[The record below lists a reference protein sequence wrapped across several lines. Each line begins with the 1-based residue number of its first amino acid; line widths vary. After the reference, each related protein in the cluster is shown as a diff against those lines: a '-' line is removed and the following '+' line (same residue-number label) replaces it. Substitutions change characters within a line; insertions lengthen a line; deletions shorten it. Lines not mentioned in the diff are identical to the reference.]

1 MGKIV
6 FTSPTIKISQEGL
19 SEAKNLRKLGRVLD
33 GIAGDDVLANP
44 EWAALL
50 VAILLTTP
58 RPGVNS
64 FSFAETPKFAEANKE
79 IFSQLARDAF
89 RAFRSP
95 SVFERSLA
103 LR

>member
-1 MGKIV
+1 MTKIV
-6 FTSPTIKISQEGL
+6 FTSPNIKISAAGL
-19 SEAKNLRKLGRVLD
+19 AEAKNLRKLGSQIELL
-33 GIAGDDVLANP
+33 AGDDVRNP
-44 EWAALL
+44 DWAALL

-58 RPGVNS
+58 HPGVNS

-79 IFSQLARDAF
+79 LFSTLACDAL
-89 RAFRSP
+89 RAYRSP